1 MECWHQGQFGQSTLS
16 LSISKK
22 TEFKKITKKM
32 TKKKTETTENVSVD
46 VYLMDSHVYTCW
58 RGPIRVNAETHP
70 ELKGMT
76 EQEMK
81 DYVSKNASEMTS
93 IDSDYYDNL
102 YDQLIDADYGK
113 DKITGEEYEITF

>member
-1 MECWHQGQFGQSTLS
+1 MA
-16 LSISKK
+16 KK
-22 TEFKKITKKM
+22 EKP
-32 TKKKTETTENVSVD
+32 ENSSVD

-58 RGPIRVNAETHP
+58 RGPITVSEETHP

-76 EQEMK
+76 EKEIK
-81 DYVSKNASEMTS
+81 EYVSKNASEMAS
-93 IDSDYYDNL
+93 VDSEFYDNL